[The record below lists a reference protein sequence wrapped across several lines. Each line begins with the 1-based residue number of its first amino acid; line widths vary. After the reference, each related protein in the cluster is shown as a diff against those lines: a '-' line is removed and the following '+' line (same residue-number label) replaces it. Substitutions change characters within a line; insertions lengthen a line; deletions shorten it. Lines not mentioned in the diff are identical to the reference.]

1 MANIDYVNDIVCVD
15 CYFTEGSTSGGCLAV
30 FVDNNNQLSNQTVF
44 APRSK
49 TINNYARNCDNRISA
64 GNYTVFI
71 YDSSYGKI
79 ESGVVLYINTV
90 INESLESSTQA
101 TTILATT
108 TQATTTL
115 TITTQTTILQI
126 TSNRTGNDYYD

>member
-1 MANIDYVNDIVCVD
+1 MSMISCVSIVIV
-15 CYFTEGSTSGGCLAV
+15 STSGGCLPAV

-71 YDSSYGKI
+71 YDSSYGEI

-101 TTILATT
+101 TTTLTTTTLATT
-108 TQATTTL
+108 MLA
-115 TITTQTTILQI
+115 ITAQTTILQT
-126 TSNRTGNDYYD
+126 TSTRTGNNYYD

>member
-49 TINNYARNCDNRISA
+49 TVNNYARNCDNRLSA

-71 YDSSYGKI
+71 YDSSHGEI

-90 INESLESSTQA
+90 INESLESSTQG
-101 TTILATT
+101 
-108 TQATTTL
+108 TTTL
-115 TITTQTTILQI
+115 AITTLAITTQTTTLQT
-126 TSNRTGNDYYD
+126 TSTTTGNNYCD

>member
-49 TINNYARNCDNRISA
+49 TVNNYARNCDSSLSA
-64 GNYTVFI
+64 GSYTVFI
-71 YDSSYGKI
+71 YDSSYGEI

-90 INESLESSTQA
+90 INESSTQG
-101 TTILATT
+101 TT
-108 TQATTTL
+108 TQAITTL
-115 TITTQTTILQI
+115 AITTQTTTLQT
-126 TSNRTGNDYYD
+126 TSTTTGNNYYD